1 MDTSFGSFVRGLPK
15 AELHLHIEGT
25 LEPEMMFDL
34 AARNAIT
41 LPYETVAEVKAAY
54 EFTNLQSFLDIYYRG
69 ASVLQTEDDFHD
81 LMWAYLQRA
90 AADGVRRAEMFFD
103 PQIHTERGLD
113 YDVFMRGFHRA
124 QQSAVDRFGISSAL
138 ILCFLRH
145 QPPQA
150 AVATLTAAMPHRE
163 QILAVGLDSSEVG
176 NPPELFADAYRIA
189 REAGMRAVAHAGE
202 EGPSDYIAG
211 ALDILGAE
219 RIDHGVR
226 CEDDDALVD
235 RLVADQVPL
244 TMCPLSNVEL
254 RVVADLGSHN
264 LKRLLDRGVKATVN
278 SDDPA
283 YFGGY
288 VVDNYLAVAAA
299 LDLSHDYMYRLA
311 RNSLE
316 ASFLSEREKVAL
328 VDELDA
334 YVAEWDWPSAD

>member
-145 QPPQA
+145 Q
-150 AVATLTAAMPHRE
+150 
-163 QILAVGLDSSEVG
+163 
-176 NPPELFADAYRIA
+176 
-189 REAGMRAVAHAGE
+189 
-202 EGPSDYIAG
+202 
-211 ALDILGAE
+211 
-219 RIDHGVR
+219 
-226 CEDDDALVD
+226 
-235 RLVADQVPL
+235 
-244 TMCPLSNVEL
+244 
-254 RVVADLGSHN
+254 
-264 LKRLLDRGVKATVN
+264 
-278 SDDPA
+278 
-283 YFGGY
+283 
-288 VVDNYLAVAAA
+288 
-299 LDLSHDYMYRLA
+299 
-311 RNSLE
+311 
-316 ASFLSEREKVAL
+316 
-328 VDELDA
+328 
-334 YVAEWDWPSAD
+334 